1 MARNTAEAVYD
12 AIKQRILSGEVRPA
26 ERLVESTLAE
36 SLQASRHNVRAALDR
51 LRVDGLVE
59 IEANKG
65 ARVSSLSL
73 AEVVDMYIAREGLEA
88 EVVRLAAAR
97 ITDDQIDELKAYL
110 QSMQDAFDSNKFEQ
124 YSQLNRKFHEI
135 IYTASGNRTLSEL
148 ISQIRLR
155 LARLNVRVILLPGRS
170 DSSLQE
176 HTAIYEALAQHDTE
190 RAVMAIRQH
199 ISAVRMDIENGWDI
213 VKI

>member
-135 IYTASGNRTLSEL
+135 IFTASGNRTLSEL

>member
-124 YSQLNRKFHEI
+124 YSQLNRMFHEI